1 MRVAF
6 VGNPNVGKSALINA
20 IAGTSLRVGNWPGV
34 TVERKEATLS
44 LDGREIHLVDLPGV
58 YNLSSSTP
66 EEEITLRYLLEN
78 TPDVVVNVVDATNL
92 ERNLFLTLRL
102 CDLGV
107 PVVVALNMWDE
118 VEKRGLVID
127 VKKLEELLGVVA
139 IPTCALKGVGTEK
152 LLNAVLEVSAEDR
165 FPRPVRFSSGVER
178 FLREAEELVPSH
190 LSSIKRFAA
199 AVALEGGVSF
209 GEEKLSEIRRKME
222 EFFGDY
228 ADSILAEERFKIAS
242 SVSRQVVRPPRDAR
256 KELTD
261 LLDTFVLNRFFGL
274 PLFLFVVYLVFKV
287 TFGLSEPLVE
297 VVDTFFSEKLSGWIS
312 SFLTG
317 TAPPWVS
324 GLFLDGVLSGVGTV
338 LSFVPM
344 MVVLYLVLGFLE
356 ESGYMARAAFVM
368 DGFMRRVGLHGRSF
382 IPLMVGFG
390 CNVPAILA
398 TRVLDSERD
407 RKITALLVPFMSC
420 GARLP
425 IYALFAGVFFKGH
438 EAEMVMLM
446 YLFGVAVS
454 AIVGVFLDK
463 VVFKG
468 KERGLFVMELP
479 PYRLP
484 ALRVVWAS
492 TRLRVKAFL
501 KKASGVIVVSMVVL
515 WATLNLPYGVP
526 REKTLLGR
534 FAAAVS
540 PVFSPS
546 GFPDYRAVA
555 ALIPG
560 TVAKEAV
567 VGALAQMYHTSE
579 TGLS

>member
-1 MRVAF
+1 M
-6 VGNPNVGKSALINA
+6 
-20 IAGTSLRVGNWPGV
+20 
-34 TVERKEATLS
+34 S

-261 LLDTFVLNRFFGL
+261 LLDTFV
-274 PLFLFVVYLVFKV
+274 
-287 TFGLSEPLVE
+287 
-297 VVDTFFSEKLSGWIS
+297 
-312 SFLTG
+312 
-317 TAPPWVS
+317 
-324 GLFLDGVLSGVGTV
+324 
-338 LSFVPM
+338 
-344 MVVLYLVLGFLE
+344 
-356 ESGYMARAAFVM
+356 
-368 DGFMRRVGLHGRSF
+368 
-382 IPLMVGFG
+382 
-390 CNVPAILA
+390 
-398 TRVLDSERD
+398 D
-407 RKITALLVPFMSC
+407 RKS
-420 GARLP
+420 
-425 IYALFAGVFFKGH
+425 
-438 EAEMVMLM
+438 
-446 YLFGVAVS
+446 
-454 AIVGVFLDK
+454 
-463 VVFKG
+463 VV
-468 KERGLFVMELP
+468 
-479 PYRLP
+479 
-484 ALRVVWAS
+484 
-492 TRLRVKAFL
+492 
-501 KKASGVIVVSMVVL
+501 
-515 WATLNLPYGVP
+515 
-526 REKTLLGR
+526 
-534 FAAAVS
+534 
-540 PVFSPS
+540 
-546 GFPDYRAVA
+546 
-555 ALIPG
+555 
-560 TVAKEAV
+560 
-567 VGALAQMYHTSE
+567 
-579 TGLS
+579 